1 MNACSYGVAA
11 LLWQLAGLVVS
22 QNAFAVTYLLV
33 DGKEFK
39 NSFIV
44 LPVKAKSKTS
54 FIDPPVEVRS
64 KTSFFDLSVEL

>member
-1 MNACSYGVAA
+1 MQLWSSGVVVAA
-11 LLWQLAGLVVS
+11 GWFGCVLECI
-22 QNAFAVTYLLV
+22 AVTYLLV

-39 NSFIV
+39 NSFI
-44 LPVKAKSKTS
+44 LLAVKAKSKTS